1 MLVVDDE
8 GKGQEKVCADVPR
21 AEKGGLECLDCG
33 TEAETTTSSTR
44 MTKRICRR
52 GEDGIDPSQ
61 GGLKTSQMRAMN
73 ELEIAGRGRSG
84 YSSTLVDLMVL
95 ALKQRKVSLFWSQ
108 NWGNKSED
116 TCHIMKLVS
125 R

>member
-1 MLVVDDE
+1 MVQIKHKDD
-8 GKGQEKVCADVPR
+8 
-21 AEKGGLECLDCG
+21 
-33 TEAETTTSSTR
+33 
-44 MTKRICRR
+44 KRICRR

-95 ALKQRKVSLFWSQ
+95 ALKQRKVSLFRSQ
-108 NWGNKSED
+108 NRGNKSED